1 MAGLILAAA
10 ILSADVA
17 QALDPQDKQCRVVHY
32 AADGA
37 RHDIP
42 PSRPYV
48 RPPAVAAS
56 ARSSGEGE
64 GEARSSTSV
73 SASSSGSGNASA
85 VVRTQSGGRTITKT
99 YDNKGCT
106 VVVDDRQV
114 RGERP

>member
-32 AADGA
+32 AADGT

-64 GEARSSTSV
+64 ARSSTSV
-73 SASSSGSGNASA
+73 SASSSGSGKASA
-85 VVRTQSGGRTITKT
+85 VVRTQSGGRAITKT

>member
-17 QALDPQDKQCRVVHY
+17 RALDPQDKQCLVVHY

-37 RHDIP
+37 RREAP
-42 PSRPYV
+42 PSAPYTRP
-48 RPPAVAAS
+48 RGAAAS
-56 ARSSGEGE
+56 ARSSGG

-73 SASSSGSGNASA
+73 SAGASGAGEASA

-106 VVVDDRQV
+106 VVVDDRPA